1 VKGGGKAYR
10 WGGEEFTLLFPN
22 KSPDEVFPFIEDVRK
37 SIADYEF
44 KIRDKNERKKSS
56 EDNRG
61 NVNTSPEIVHVTMS
75 FGATN
80 PAIQHEAFGKVI
92 KRADALLYKAKEDG
106 RNKVVVEESSF

>member
-1 VKGGGKAYR
+1 
-10 WGGEEFTLLFPN
+10 
-22 KSPDEVFPFIEDVRK
+22 
-37 SIADYEF
+37 
-44 KIRDKNERKKSS
+44 
-56 EDNRG
+56 
-61 NVNTSPEIVHVTMS
+61 MS

>member
-1 VKGGGKAYR
+1 MGRRRVY
-10 WGGEEFTLLFPN
+10 FIFPN